1 MKPLNILHVFRAPVG
16 GLFRHV
22 LDLSREQIARGHRVG
37 LIADLRTGGARAD
50 DTLRLIEPSL
60 ALGLTRVAMHRQPNP
75 GDLFALAH
83 VVRRAKQAQADV
95 VHGHGAKGGAY
106 SRLTFGNPRA
116 VRAYTPHG
124 GSLMFSHDTLAGKFY
139 LTIERLLML
148 RGDLFLFESAFSA
161 DMFRNKIGNPRG
173 LVRVVHNGVSPAE
186 FAPVATGPDATDLMF
201 LGELRHL
208 KGIHVLIDAIAQ
220 LHRDGRNV
228 TATFIGDGPD
238 REALQ
243 AHVDRDGINSAVR
256 FQPAMPARQAMT
268 QGRIMVAPS
277 RFESLPYVV
286 LEAAAASKPLITTQV
301 GGIPEIYGPLSNT
314 LVPPSDPTA
323 LARAIAQALDRP
335 DAMAEI
341 TQKLRDRVQASFSV
355 ETMVDDV
362 LAGYQAALEALGKS
376 GRR

>member
-37 LIADLRTGGARAD
+37 LIADLRTGGTRAD
-50 DTLRLIEPSL
+50 DALRLIEPSL
-60 ALGLTRVAMHRQPNP
+60 ALGLSRVAMHRQPNP

-83 VVRRAKQAQADV
+83 VIRRAKQAQADV

-139 LTIERLLML
+139 LTTERLLML

-161 DMFRNKIGNPRG
+161 DRFRNKIGEPRG
-173 LVRVVHNGVSPAE
+173 LVRVVHNGVSRAE
-186 FAPVATGPDATDLMF
+186 FAPVVTSPDATDLIF

-341 TQKLRDRVQASFSV
+341 TQKLRERVQASFSV
-355 ETMVDDV
+355 EAMADSV
-362 LAGYQAALEALGKS
+362 LGGYHAALEALGKS